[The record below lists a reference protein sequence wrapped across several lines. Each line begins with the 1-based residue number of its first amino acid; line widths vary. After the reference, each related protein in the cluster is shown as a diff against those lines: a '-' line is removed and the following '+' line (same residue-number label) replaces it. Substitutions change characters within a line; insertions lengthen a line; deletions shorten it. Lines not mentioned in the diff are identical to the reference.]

1 MSGLLHRLILRSLRK
16 NQFESG
22 LLRRIFLRKYDI
34 EVGMYSYGCF
44 CPQRIAWGT
53 RIGRYCSIADTVR
66 VLNGNHGLHF
76 LTLHPYT
83 YNTTLGLVQKE
94 AITRTRCVIEDDVWI
109 GHNAMI
115 LPNVEKVGRGAVIA
129 AGAVVTKDVAP
140 YSIVGG
146 SPARTIRMRFDEELI
161 ARIEASRWWEWDKQE
176 LAKQMR
182 ECPELVYAPA
192 QYFAAQDER

>member
-1 MSGLLHRLILRSLRK
+1 MSGLINRLILRSLRK

-44 CPQRIAWGT
+44 CPLRIASGT

-94 AITRTRCVIEDDVWI
+94 AIARTRCVIEDDVWM
-109 GHNAMI
+109 GHNAII
-115 LPNVEKVGRGAVIA
+115 LPNVERVGRGAVIA
-129 AGAVVTKDVAP
+129 AGAVVTRDVAP

-146 SPARTIRMRFDEELI
+146 SPARVIRMRFDEELI
-161 ARIEASRWWEWDKQE
+161 ARIEATRWWEWDKQE

-182 ECPELVYAPA
+182 ECPELVYHPA
-192 QYFAAQDER
+192 QYFASTSRR